1 MSAEWGPLADLAGDW
16 EGAHGF
22 DTVFSRAAGRV
33 MRTPYRERVTF
44 VPFGPVVN
52 GEQRLYGLD
61 YRTAMWRGN
70 EALPF
75 HAEVG
80 YWTYDVDTTEIL
92 RAFVVPRG
100 ITVLAGG
107 LASPDAAEFT
117 LAADAANGDYT
128 IGESQFLT
136 KRASSTAY
144 HVTIRVHGDGTWS
157 YDQVTTLSLGDL
169 AEPFAHTD
177 HNVLR
182 RVD

>member
-1 MSAEWGPLADLAGDW
+1 MSAEWGPLADLAGEW
-16 EGAHGF
+16 EGVDGF

-33 MRTPYRERVTF
+33 IRTPYRERVTF
-44 VPFGPVVN
+44 VPFGPVHN
-52 GEQRLYGLD
+52 GEQRVYGLD

-80 YWTYDVDTTEIL
+80 YWTYDVDTAEIL

-107 LASPDAAEFT
+107 RASSDDVEFT
-117 LAADAANGDYT
+117 LAADAADRDYT

-136 KRASSTAY
+136 KRASSTTY
-144 HVTIRVHGDGTWS
+144 RVSVRLHGDAGWS
-157 YDQVTTLSLGDL
+157 YEQVTTLAVGEL
-169 AEPFAHTD
+169 AEPFADTD
-177 HNVLR
+177 RNVLR
-182 RVD
+182 RVN